1 MPPGRFSR
9 RLRACRRFFTG
20 GCRLEDFKSALKALA
35 LCTLMAAVP
44 MSRAETAPA
53 AYGISSWTAPKMYLN
68 MPPLASGD
76 MPRLLSQTGAF
87 ADTAHL
93 KPAPGLIPYELIVPF
108 WSDGAIKSRYIAVPK
123 GEPIDFSPT
132 GEWVFPP
139 GTVFVK
145 TFELPIDAANPNARR
160 RLETRLL
167 VRDRAG
173 GVYGVVYKW
182 RADNSDADLLPATSL
197 TEPIPIRGTDGSVH
211 TQTWYYP
218 SRENCLTCHTARAG
232 GVLGVKARQLNRPL
246 TYPSGVSDNELRTLN
261 HLHLFKPAVSDTE
274 LKALPTLAAP
284 TDASRSIEDRARSYL
299 DANCAH
305 CHRPGGT
312 VAYFDA
318 RYSTP
323 LDKQELI
330 DGPIL
335 IDEGIDRPHV
345 ISPHDIWRSIVYMRT
360 NTNSGIRMPPLARQ
374 TVDAQGVQVLHDW
387 ILSLPGKDVLAPPRI
402 APDGGTFTS
411 PVTVKLSSPDPR
423 AQIRYTVDGSV
434 PGPQDLLYTA
444 PIKVTEPT
452 VLRARA
458 YKDSMTRSITA
469 QSVFIVGP
477 Q

>member
-9 RLRACRRFFTG
+9 PLRTCRSFFTG
-20 GCRLEDFKSALKALA
+20 SCRLEDLKSALRALA
-35 LCTLMAAVP
+35 LCTVMAAT
-44 MSRAETAPA
+44 MSRADAATA
-53 AYGISSWTAPKMYLN
+53 AYGISSRTAPKAYLD
-68 MPPLASGD
+68 MPPLASGEI
-76 MPRLLSQTGAF
+76 PRLLSQTGAF
-87 ADTAHL
+87 ADIAHL
-93 KPAPGLIPYELIVPF
+93 VPVAGLIPYELIVPF
-108 WSDGAIKSRYIAVPK
+108 WSDGAEKTRYIAVPK
-123 GEPIDFSPT
+123 GEHIGFSRT

-145 TFELPIDAANPNARR
+145 TFELPIDAAHPNALR

-182 RADNSDADLLPATSL
+182 RPDNSDADLLPAGSL
-197 TEPIPIRGTDGSVH
+197 TEPIPIRGTNGAVH
-211 TQTWYYP
+211 SQTWYYP

-246 TYPSGVSDNELRTLN
+246 TYPSGVTDNELRTLN
-261 HLHLFKPAVSDTE
+261 HLHLFNPAVSDAE
-274 LKALPTLAAP
+274 LKVLPTLAALS
-284 TDASRSIEDRARSYL
+284 DASRSIEDRARSYL

-318 RYSTP
+318 RYTTP

-345 ISPHDIWRSIVYMRT
+345 ISPHDIWRSIAYMRT
-360 NTNSGIRMPPLARQ
+360 DTDSAIRMPPLARE
-374 TVDAQGVQVLHDW
+374 TIDVEGVQVLHDW

-402 APDGGTFTS
+402 TPDGGTFEL
-411 PVTVKLSSPDPR
+411 PVTVTLSSPDPQ
-423 AQIRYTVDGSV
+423 AQLRYTLDGSV
-434 PGPQDLLYTA
+434 PGPQDLLYSG
-444 PIKVTEPT
+444 PIKVTEAT

-458 YKDSMTRSITA
+458 YKDGMTRSITA
-469 QSVFIVGP
+469 QSVFIVG
-477 Q
+477 QQ